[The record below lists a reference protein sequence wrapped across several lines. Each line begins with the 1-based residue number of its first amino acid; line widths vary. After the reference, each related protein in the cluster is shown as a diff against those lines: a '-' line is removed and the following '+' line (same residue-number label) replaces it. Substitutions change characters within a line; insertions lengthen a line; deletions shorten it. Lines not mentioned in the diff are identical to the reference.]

1 MEARLRLL
9 VIVVVVAG
17 HCAAVASAA
26 GNSSVVGYHGDPT
39 FNVRNYGAKGNGQT
53 DDSKV
58 AEEQSIDQAS
68 SLVELSPSF
77 LANCEVFVRDMQ
89 ALMTA
94 WKAACAATGAV
105 TLVLPP
111 GTYYIGPVQFHGPC
125 SKATTM
131 TFLMQASILQFGP
144 VAMAG
149 HYGTLKAATDLKRF
163 GNDWVEFGWVNH
175 LIVSGQNGAAFD
187 GQGAASWPF
196 NKCPIRKDC
205 KVLPTSVLFV
215 NNNNMVVQ
223 NVASVNSKFFHMALL
238 QCSGAKISG
247 VKISAPESS
256 PNTDGIHIER
266 SNGVSIADTT
276 IATGDDCISIGQG
289 NDNIDVARVHCGPG
303 HGMSVGS
310 LGRYVGEGDVTRIH
324 VRDMTFH
331 GTMNGVRIKTWE
343 NSPTK
348 SNAAHMLFENLV
360 MNDVQNP
367 IIIDQKYCPYYNCEH
382 KFVSGVTIKDV
393 QFKNIKGTATTQ
405 VAVLLKCGV
414 PCQGVVLQD
423 VDLRYKGNGVSS
435 SKCENVRAK
444 YAGFQN
450 PKPCP

>member
-1 MEARLRLL
+1 MEARPRLL
-9 VIVVVVAG
+9 VVVVAAL
-17 HCAAVASAA
+17 CAAVASA
-26 GNSSVVGYHGDPT
+26 GNATVGYHGNPT
-39 FNVRNYGAKGNGQT
+39 FNVKNYGAKGNGAS
-53 DDSKV
+53 DDTK
-58 AEEQSIDQAS
+58 
-68 SLVELSPSF
+68 
-77 LANCEVFVRDMQ
+77 
-89 ALMTA
+89 ALMSA
-94 WKAACAATGAV
+94 WKAACAAAGAV
-105 TLVLPP
+105 TL
-111 GTYYIGPVQFHGPC
+111 G
-125 SKATTM
+125 S
-131 TFLMQASILQFGP
+131 
-144 VAMAG
+144 
-149 HYGTLKAATDLKRF
+149 LKAATDLKRF
-163 GNDWVEFGWVNH
+163 GNDWIEFGWVNQ
-175 LIVSGQNGAAFD
+175 LIVSGQNGASID

-215 NNNNMVVQ
+215 NNNNLVVQ
-223 NVASVNSKFFHMALL
+223 NVMSVNSKFFHFALL
-238 QCSGAKISG
+238 QNNNVRMTG
-247 VKISAPESS
+247 VKISAPANS

-266 SNGVSIADTT
+266 SKGVSITDTT
-276 IATGDDCISIGQG
+276 IGTGDDCISIGQG
-289 NDNIDVARVHCGPG
+289 NDNIEVARVHCGPG

-348 SNAAHMLFENLV
+348 SLAAHMLFENLV

-393 QFKNIKGTATTQ
+393 QFKNIKGTATTP
-405 VAVLLKCGV
+405 VAVLLRCGV

-423 VDLRYKGNGVSS
+423 VDLRYKGSGAAS
-435 SKCENVRAK
+435 SKCENVKAK

-450 PKPCP
+450 PKPCK

>member
-53 DDSKV
+53 DDSK
-58 AEEQSIDQAS
+58 
-68 SLVELSPSF
+68 
-77 LANCEVFVRDMQ
+77 

-131 TFLMQASILQFGP
+131 TFLMQ
-144 VAMAG
+144 
-149 HYGTLKAATDLKRF
+149 GTLKAATDLKRF